1 MAQKQKKEREQR
13 KLLKKGFRAA
23 RRKTRKANRSD
34 REARRAK
41 NPGKSITMSGR
52 ERGSGQYYDKI
63 SNTCKSPKLTFE
75 VRAKRREGKLQKKQ
89 GKLDNYLAPLIEK
102 DEVREAGLNYREIG
116 ANKFNRLSK
125 KRDLMANKLRSST
138 KKANRIR
145 LMREFEKTFGAK
157 LRERKKLGIDKYFKS
172 EYAKRK
178 ASYGGIKAIRDV
190 TRRARKSIRSAFKRS
205 FK

>member
-63 SNTCKSPKLTFE
+63 SNTWKSPKLTFE